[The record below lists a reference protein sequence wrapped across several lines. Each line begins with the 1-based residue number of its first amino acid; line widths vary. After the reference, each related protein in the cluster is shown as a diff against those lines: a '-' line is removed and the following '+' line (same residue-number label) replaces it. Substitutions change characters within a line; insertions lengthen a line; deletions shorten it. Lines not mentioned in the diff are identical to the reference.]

1 MPKGMCTKVILF
13 ANTAWYL
20 YNFRL
25 ALAKALREEGFEVIL
40 VSPDGEFGDRLLA
53 AGFRWEP
60 LPLNRRSVNPF
71 SELKAIFHL
80 YRLFL
85 KEKPDLIHNFTVKC
99 VIHGGVAA
107 AFARVPA
114 RVNAIAGLGYIFS
127 SNDLKARVLRPFVQL
142 LLRSVVTGKHSR
154 LILQN
159 QDDLDAVVSKGMAES
174 RYVRLIKGS
183 GVDLAR
189 FRPRDL
195 PRLSGEET
203 RVLLAAR
210 LLWDKGIAVYVEAAR
225 ILRKER
231 VPIRFLLAGSTDS
244 GNPAAIPD
252 GVLHEWAGEG
262 VVEIL
267 GHVDDMAVLF
277 SDVDMVV
284 LPTWYGEGVP
294 RSLIEA
300 AACALPLVATD
311 IPGCREVISD
321 GLDGLLIP
329 TNDPFALAA
338 AIKRIHDNPVWG
350 RALGE
355 AARKKALQDFDE
367 RIVILNTR
375 AVYRELES

>member
-1 MPKGMCTKVILF
+1 MRTKIIFF

-25 ALAKALREEGFEVIL
+25 ALAKALRDDGFEVVL
-40 VSPDGEFGDRLLA
+40 VSPEGEFGDRLRA

-85 KEKPDLIHNFTVKC
+85 KERPAVIHNFTVKC
-99 VIHGGVAA
+99 VIHGGIAA
-107 AFARVPA
+107 ALAKVPA
-114 RVNAIAGLGYIFS
+114 RVNAVAGLGYIFS
-127 SNDLKARVLRPFVQL
+127 SNELKARALRPFVRL

-159 QDDLDAVVSKGMAES
+159 RDDVGAFVSRGVADS

-183 GVDLAR
+183 GVDLTR
-189 FRPRDL
+189 FSPRDRPL
-195 PRLSGEET
+195 LSGTDT

-210 LLWDKGIAVYVEAAR
+210 LLWDKGIAVFVEAAR
-225 ILRKER
+225 ILRKEG
-231 VPIRFLLAGSTDS
+231 VPIRFLLAGGTDS

-252 GVLHEWAGEG
+252 SILQEWAREG

-277 SDVDMVV
+277 SDVDIFA

-311 IPGCREVISD
+311 IPGCREVISN
-321 GLDGLLIP
+321 GIDGLLIP
-329 TNDPFALAA
+329 TKDPEALAA
-338 AIKRIHDNPVWG
+338 AIKRIHDSPVWA

-367 RIVILNTR
+367 RVVISNTR
-375 AVYRELES
+375 AVYQELGC